1 MLLCA
6 MFNREND
13 MATKAQDYQARIA
26 NQKRFKTVPHQFT
39 RKVFNWL
46 SCTGCGLVTLKNEA
60 TRKRMQESC
69 VSMED

>member
-1 MLLCA
+1 
-6 MFNREND
+6 
-13 MATKAQDYQARIA
+13 MATKAQDYKARQLSA
-26 NQKRFKTVPHQFT
+26 KKFKTVPHQFT

-60 TRKRMQESC
+60 TKKRMQESC

>member
-1 MLLCA
+1 MS
-6 MFNREND
+6 
-13 MATKAQDYQARIA
+13 TKAQDYAARL
-26 NQKRFKTVPHQFT
+26 KSKKLFKTVPHQFT